1 MRSPYMPIPAQIER
15 IVDETP
21 TIKTFSIRPAEPIAF
36 EAGQFVELTVPGV
49 GEAPFTPS
57 SSPSIA
63 DRMEITIVRVGR
75 VTEALHELEPGA
87 SVGLRGPLGRP
98 YPLDSFRGR
107 DVVVVGGGCGVGPLR
122 SLLFS
127 LIEHPE
133 RYGRILF
140 RYGART
146 PEDLVYR
153 EACARS
159 WGHEDVVDVL
169 VTVDEG
175 DGRWQGHVG
184 MVTEI
189 LDEKCFGSDPSQRIA
204 VMCGPPTMMHFATGK
219 LLQEGYAAENVYLS
233 VERNMSCGVGLCGHC
248 RIGPYYVCRDGP
260 VFRYADLAPLPRMWD
275 VMAYG

>member
-1 MRSPYMPIPAQIER
+1 MRSPYMPIPAEIEG

-21 TIKTFSIRPAEPIAF
+21 TIKTFAIRPAEPIAF

-57 SSPSIA
+57 SSPSIT

-87 SVGLRGPLGRP
+87 RVGLRGPLGRP
-98 YPLDSFRGR
+98 YPLESFHGR
-107 DVVVVGGGCGVGPLR
+107 DIVVVGGGCGVGPLR
-122 SLLFS
+122 ALLYSLV
-127 LIEHPE
+127 EHSE

-146 PEDLVYR
+146 PDDLVYR

-159 WGHEDVVDVL
+159 WGHEDLVDVL
-169 VTVDEG
+169 VTVDEAG
-175 DGRWQGHVG
+175 DGWRGHVG
-184 MVTEI
+184 VVTEI
-189 LDEKCFGSDPSQRIA
+189 LDEKCFAHDPSQQIA
-204 VMCGPPTMMHFATGK
+204 VMCGPPPMMRYATGK
-219 LLQEGYAAENVYLS
+219 LLEAGYAGENVFLS

-260 VFRYADLAPLPRMWD
+260 VFRYSDLAPLPRMWD

>member
-1 MRSPYMPIPAQIER
+1 MRSPYMPIPAEVEG

-21 TIKTFSIRPAEPIAF
+21 TIKTFAIRPAEPIAF
-36 EAGQFVELTVPGV
+36 EAGQFVQLTLPGV

-57 SSPSIA
+57 SSPSIE

-75 VTEALHELEPGA
+75 VTDALHELEPGA

-98 YPLDSFRGR
+98 YPLDSFHGR
-107 DVVVVGGGCGVGPLR
+107 DVVIIGGGCGVGPLR
-122 SLLFS
+122 ALLFS

-146 PEDLVYR
+146 AEDLVYR
-153 EACARS
+153 EACAKS
-159 WGHEDVVDVL
+159 WGREDLVDVL

-175 DGRWQGHVG
+175 DDRWRGHVG
-184 MVTEI
+184 VVTEI
-189 LDEKCFGSDPSQRIA
+189 LDEKCFGHDPSRQIA
-204 VMCGPPTMMHFATGK
+204 VICGPPAMMRFATGK
-219 LLQEGYAAENVYLS
+219 LLQEGYAAENVFLS

-260 VFRYADLAPLPRMWD
+260 VFRYADLAPLHRMWD
-275 VMAYG
+275 VLAYG